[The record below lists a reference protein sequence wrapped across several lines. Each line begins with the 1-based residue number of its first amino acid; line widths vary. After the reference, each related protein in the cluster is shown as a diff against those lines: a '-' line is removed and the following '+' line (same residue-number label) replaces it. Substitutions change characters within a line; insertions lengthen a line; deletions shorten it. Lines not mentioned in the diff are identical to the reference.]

1 MGVMETY
8 AMSAGGGWKGETREW
23 ILVKGKTKKNYCRVD
38 HNNCF
43 YFRRTLRISGLLMM
57 C

>member
-8 AMSAGGGWKGETREW
+8 AISAGGGWKRKTREW
-23 ILVKGKTKKNYCRVD
+23 ILVKGKTKNYYRVD

-43 YFRRTLRISGLLMM
+43 YFRRMLRISGLLIM